1 MKLDKKE
8 LTKYLK
14 QGYSLEE
21 ILETLRELD
30 KNEALIN
37 KIALTFQLGS
47 IEVSSSES
55 SLDRIKET
63 TLELMKNIKTNN
75 KTPSYFR

>member
-55 SLDRIKET
+55 SLDRVKET

-75 KTPSYFR
+75 KVPSYFG